1 MLICYDL
8 VVTGYKLETRV
19 IKRKLLY
26 KTLTELLNF
35 SLQLLMLFNKITY
48 SGNTMPTMLVSIL
61 ENPEMHLDPSK
72 LNPMII
78 YLLHN

>member
-1 MLICYDL
+1 MEEKENQLGACIYFHDL
-8 VVTGYKLETRV
+8 VVTGYNQK
-19 IKRKLLY
+19 KAS
-26 KTLTELLNF
+26 LTDVNF

-78 YLLHN
+78 YLLHK